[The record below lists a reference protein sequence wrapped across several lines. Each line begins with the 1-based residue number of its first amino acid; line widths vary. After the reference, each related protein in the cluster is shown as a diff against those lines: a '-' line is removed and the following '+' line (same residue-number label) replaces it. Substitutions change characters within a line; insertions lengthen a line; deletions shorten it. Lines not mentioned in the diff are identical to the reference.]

1 VAKLKK
7 KCDERLERWFEEAM
21 ERIKK
26 ATGARTQVQLA
37 EVLEVRQSSISDAKR
52 RCSVP
57 ADWFLKLYRS
67 HGLNPNWLSD
77 GHEPVYLNPDRAGVP
92 AENLLREV
100 PASYGRSN
108 ARGRVVQVSSLAG
121 ADSDAETWQPQFVE
135 DLSIP
140 ESFFRPELLVLKVDS
155 AGMEP
160 LFLRGAFVGVDQ
172 AQRQHPDGE
181 ICAVH
186 FPHQG
191 LLVRRVFYQDGQ
203 FVLKAE
209 DSAHA
214 DQHVP
219 AEEMGKRAIGR
230 VIWVMQGLTPQG

>member
-57 ADWFLKLYRS
+57 SDWFLKLYRS

-77 GHEPVYLNPDRAGVP
+77 GQEPVYLNANKGAVS
-92 AENLLREV
+92 AENLLREA
-100 PASYGRSN
+100 PASYGRTN
-108 ARGRVVQVSSLAG
+108 ARGRVVPVSSMAG
-121 ADSDAETWQPQFVE
+121 ASADAATWQPQPVE
-135 DLSIP
+135 DLSIS
-140 ESFFRPELLVLKVDS
+140 ETFFRPELVVLKVDS

-160 LFLRGAFVGVDQ
+160 LIRRGAFVGVDA

-181 ICAVH
+181 LCAVH

-191 LLVRRVFYQDGQ
+191 VLLRRVYCQDGQ

-209 DSAHA
+209 EKEHA
-214 DQHVP
+214 DLHVP
-219 AEEMGKRAIGR
+219 AAEMAARTLGR
-230 VIWVMQGLTPQG
+230 VIWVMQSLAPQS

>member
-1 VAKLKK
+1 MAKLKK

-37 EVLEVRQSSISDAKR
+37 EVLDVRQSSISDAKR

-57 ADWFLKLYRS
+57 SDWFLKLYRS

-77 GHEPVYLNPDRAGVP
+77 GHDPIYLNPAKASVSE
-92 AENLLREV
+92 ENLLREA
-100 PASYGRSN
+100 PASYGRSHSK
-108 ARGRVVQVSSLAG
+108 GRVVPVSTTAG
-121 ADSDAETWQPQFVE
+121 ANPGAETWQPLPVE

-140 ESFFRPELLVLKVDS
+140 ETFFRPALQVVRVDA

-160 LFLRGAFVGVDQ
+160 VVLRGAFVGIDREQ
-172 AQRQHPDGE
+172 TQHPDGAL
-181 ICAVH
+181 CAVH

-191 LLVRRVFYQDGQ
+191 LLIRRVYYQDGQ
-203 FVLKAE
+203 FVLRAAE
-209 DSAHA
+209 QGHA
-214 DQHVP
+214 DLHVP
-219 AEEMGKRAIGR
+219 AAEMAARTVGR
-230 VIWVMQGLTPQG
+230 VIWVIQSL

>member
-1 VAKLKK
+1 MAKLKK

-57 ADWFLKLYRS
+57 SDWFLKLYRS

-77 GHEPVYLNPDRAGVP
+77 GQEPVYLNASRGAVA
-92 AENLLREV
+92 AENLLRET
-100 PASYGRSN
+100 PAAYGRAN
-108 ARGRVVQVSSLAG
+108 ARGRVVQVSTMAG
-121 ADSDAETWQPQFVE
+121 GSADHAVWAPQPTE

-140 ESFFRPELLVLKVDS
+140 ESFFRPELAVLRVDA

-160 LFLRGAFVGVDQ
+160 LILRGAFVGVDMS
-172 AQRQHPDGE
+172 QRQHPDGDL
-181 ICAVH
+181 CAVH

-191 LLVRRVFYQDGQ
+191 LLIRRVFYQDGQ
-203 FVLKAE
+203 FVLRAE
-209 DSAHA
+209 EKSHA
-214 DQHVP
+214 DLHVP
-219 AEEMGKRAIGR
+219 AAEMAARTLGR
-230 VIWVMQGLTPQG
+230 VIWVIQSLSPQV

>member
-1 VAKLKK
+1 LKK
-7 KCDERLERWFEEAM
+7 KCDERLEHWFEEAM

-57 ADWFLKLYRS
+57 SDWFLKLYRS

-77 GHEPVYLNPDRAGVP
+77 GHEPVYLNPDRASVS
-92 AENLLREV
+92 AENLLRET

-121 ADSDAETWQPQFVE
+121 AAGEADIWQPQFVE

-160 LFLRGAFVGVDQ
+160 IIMRGSFVGVDQ
-172 AQRQHPDGE
+172 SQRQHPDGD

-209 DSAHA
+209 DPAHA

-219 AEEMGKRAIGR
+219 AGEMAARTVGR
-230 VIWVMQGLTPQG
+230 VLWVMQGLAPQA

>member
-1 VAKLKK
+1 MAKLKK

-108 ARGRVVQVSSLAG
+108 ARGRGGFFPQTGRMAGSAETPRRASGGGKNLMPCNPLSLCAGIVRIREKGTENLRVPARRFGRPVVKCSPRSLGGNLSGHRPTPSLLQGANRPRRPAEGACSGCPPRHIAG
-121 ADSDAETWQPQFVE
+121 RFSDAKGKNV
-135 DLSIP
+135 S
-140 ESFFRPELLVLKVDS
+140 DS
-155 AGMEP
+155 
-160 LFLRGAFVGVDQ
+160 V
-172 AQRQHPDGE
+172 
-181 ICAVH
+181 
-186 FPHQG
+186 
-191 LLVRRVFYQDGQ
+191 
-203 FVLKAE
+203 
-209 DSAHA
+209 
-214 DQHVP
+214 
-219 AEEMGKRAIGR
+219 
-230 VIWVMQGLTPQG
+230 